1 MLRYIFSDDAVSD
14 LESISD
20 YLTARNPDAAVR
32 VLSSIIAAIKRACIF
47 PEAAPAVDEP
57 AEVPGTRKLIE
68 TDYRYVIYYRVVDRT
83 LLVVRVFHGSQSGR
97 RGVMETRENSR

>member
-1 MLRYIFSDDAVSD
+1 VLRYIFSDDAVSD

-47 PEAAPAVDEP
+47 PEAAPEIDEP
-57 AEVPGTRKLIE
+57 GAVPGTRKLIE
-68 TDYRYVIYYRVVDRT
+68 ADYRYVIYYRVVDRT
-83 LLVVRVFHGSQSGR
+83 LLVVRVFHGSQR
-97 RGVMETRENSR
+97 R

>member
-32 VLSSIIAAIKRACIF
+32 VLSSIIAAIKRACLF

-57 AEVPGTRKLIE
+57 SAVPGTRKLIE
-68 TDYRYVIYYRVVDRT
+68 VDYRYVIYYRVVDRT
-83 LLVVRVFHGSQSGR
+83 LLVVRVFHGGQR
-97 RGVMETRENSR
+97 R

>member
-20 YLTARNPDAAVR
+20 YLSARNPDAAVR
-32 VLSSIIAAIKRACIF
+32 VISSIIAAIKRACIF
-47 PEAAPAVDEP
+47 PQAAPEIDEP
-57 AEVPGTRKLIE
+57 AAVPGTRKLIE

-83 LLVVRVFHGSQSGR
+83 LLVVRVFHGSQR
-97 RGVMETRENSR
+97 R